1 MDLERHWP
9 HRAYCWGV
17 CDTWSQSRE
26 DTHIPLKPHTPAT
39 GSCLQFPQVQK
50 HELLCLCLCCPLSF
64 AHPSHD
70 TLEVSLTLSNHTH
83 KHTFP
88 SFLYLPDSKQISVKD
103 PVNSVANTCWHV
115 CIPYQI
121 LSSLLGGDVLYLRVS
136 RVQHGVKLIPD
147 GQWWFLE
154 RNQEGQEEG
163 VTGKGRELISTVQLP
178 LVCRV
183 LCQTRICSVFSMCF
197 SLEDLYLFSIA
208 EFSELLF
215 FFFEN
220 CSSPIPSVPHLWK
233 PICWKLC
240 LSSTSLSRFHL
251 FV

>member
-39 GSCLQFPQVQK
+39 ESCLQFPQVQK

-70 TLEVSLTLSNHTH
+70 TLEVSPTLSNHTH

-103 PVNSVANTCWHV
+103 PVNSVANTCLHV

-121 LSSLLGGDVLYLRVS
+121 LSSLLGGMCCIFVCPES
-136 RVQHGVKLIPD
+136 
-147 GQWWFLE
+147 
-154 RNQEGQEEG
+154 
-163 VTGKGRELISTVQLP
+163 STVSSSYQM
-178 LVCRV
+178 VSNCFWKE
-183 LCQTRICSVFSMCF
+183 TRKDKRK
-197 SLEDLYLFSIA
+197 ERQGKEGY
-208 EFSELLF
+208 
-215 FFFEN
+215 
-220 CSSPIPSVPHLWK
+220 
-233 PICWKLC
+233 
-240 LSSTSLSRFHL
+240 
-251 FV
+251 